1 MVSTNLSIRREAIFT
16 LGNVLIGLEGT
27 RVHDLVTSSD
37 FAIND
42 FFKGLTI
49 LTSYDL
55 LLSLLPVIEYFIEI
69 DLRYDS
75 QSLKRVFLQA
85 GGIDYLE
92 QLQDS

>member
-1 MVSTNLSIRREAIFT
+1 MVSTDLSMRREAIFT
-16 LGNVLIGLEGT
+16 LGNILIGLEGS
-27 RVHDLVTSSD
+27 RVYDLVTSSD

-55 LLSLLPVIEYFIEI
+55 LLSLMSVIEYFIEI
-69 DLRYDS
+69 DTRFDS
-75 QSLKRVFLQA
+75 QSLRRVFLQA

>member
-55 LLSLLPVIEYFIEI
+55 LLSLLSVIEYFIEI
-69 DLRYDS
+69 DLRFDS
-75 QSLKRVFLQA
+75 
-85 GGIDYLE
+85 
-92 QLQDS
+92 

>member
-1 MVSTNLSIRREAIFT
+1 MVSTDLSMRREAIFT
-16 LGNVLIGLEGT
+16 LGNILIGLEGS
-27 RVHDLVTSSD
+27 RVYDLVTSSD

-55 LLSLLPVIEYFIEI
+55 LLSLMNVIEYFIEI
-69 DLRYDS
+69 DLRFES
-75 QSLKRVFLQA
+75 QSLRRVFLQA
-85 GGIDYLE
+85 GGVDYLE

>member
-27 RVHDLVTSSD
+27 RVHDLVTSGG

-55 LLSLLPVIEYFIEI
+55 LLSLLSVIEYFIEI
-69 DLRYDS
+69 DLRFDS
-75 QSLKRVFLQA
+75 
-85 GGIDYLE
+85 
-92 QLQDS
+92 

>member
-1 MVSTNLSIRREAIFT
+1 MVSTDLSMRREAIFT
-16 LGNVLIGLEGT
+16 LGNILIGLEGS
-27 RVHDLVTSSD
+27 RVYDLVTSSD

-55 LLSLLPVIEYFIEI
+55 LLSLMNVIEYFIEI
-69 DLRYDS
+69 DLRFES
-75 QSLKRVFLQA
+75 QSLRRVFLQA